1 MAEACHRM
9 VEVGEHIATA
19 ETPPGAAYLDPSV
32 FQVELETIF
41 SRAWLGLVPVA
52 IPAGSAHPF
61 DLLPGALDESL
72 VMTAD
77 GNGFRRVLS
86 NVCTHRGMKVV
97 TATGPTRTLR
107 CGYHGRRFG
116 IDGRLEAAPG
126 FEGAQEFPRPC
137 DHLSSAGLAAWGPA
151 SFVRLLPGMPFADW
165 IGPAREWFD
174 FLPLDALAHDPSGD
188 RRFVVSAN
196 WKLYLDNYLEGFHI
210 PTVHKSLASAL
221 DLSAYRT
228 ELLPHGSMQIGVASK
243 EPVLPIGSTHPL
255 SGESIGALYLHLFPN
270 TLFNVY
276 PWGVSLNLVNP
287 VTPTTTE
294 VLFHRYVWKPELVDQ
309 GAGADLDRVE
319 AEDEA
324 VVEATQRGLRSRLY
338 KRGRYS
344 PRHETAVHHFHRWWS
359 TQLAGSHG
367 TNQ

>member
-1 MAEACHRM
+1 M
-9 VEVGEHIATA
+9 VEIGADIATA
-19 ETPPGAAYLDPSV
+19 ETPPGAAYSDPSV
-32 FQVELETIF
+32 FQTELEAIF
-41 SRAWLGLVPVA
+41 TRAWLGLAPKA
-52 IPAGSAHPF
+52 MAAGSAHPF
-61 DLLPGALDESL
+61 ELLPGALDESL

-77 GNGFRRVLS
+77 SDGFCRVLS

-97 TATGPTRTLR
+97 TLTGPARKLR
-107 CGYHGRRFG
+107 CGYHGRRFD

-126 FEGAQEFPRPC
+126 FGGADEFPRPC
-137 DHLSSAGLAAWGPA
+137 DDLPSVALAAWGPA
-151 SFVRLLPGMPFADW
+151 SFVQLLPGKSFADW

-174 FLPLDALAHDPSGD
+174 FLPLDGLVHDPTGD
-188 RRFVVSAN
+188 RRFEVSAN

-221 DLSAYRT
+221 DVAAYRT
-228 ELLPHGSMQIGVASK
+228 ELLPYGSMQIGIASK
-243 EPVLPIGSTHPL
+243 HPLLPTAPTHPL
-255 SGESIGALYLHLFPN
+255 SGESVGALYLHLFPN

-294 VLFHRYVWKPELVDQ
+294 VFFFRYVWKPELIDH

-324 VVEATQRGLRSRLY
+324 VVEATQKGLRSRLY
-338 KRGRYS
+338 GRGRYS

-359 TQLAGSHG
+359 TQLAGHFRV
-367 TNQ
+367 NQ

>member
-1 MAEACHRM
+1 M
-9 VEVGEHIATA
+9 VEIGQDIATA
-19 ETPPGAAYLDPSV
+19 ETPPGTAYSDPAVFRAELDA
-32 FQVELETIF
+32 IF
-41 SRAWLGLVPVA
+41 TRAWLGLAPRAV
-52 IPAGSAHPF
+52 PAGSAHPF

-77 GNGFRRVLS
+77 GNGSRRVLS

-97 TATGPTRTLR
+97 TTTGSVQRLR

-116 IDGRLEAAPG
+116 MDGRLEAAPG
-126 FEGAQEFPRPC
+126 FGGANEFPRPC
-137 DHLSSAGLAAWGPA
+137 DDLPAVALAEWGPA
-151 SFVRLLPGMPFADW
+151 SFVQLLSGKPFADW

-174 FLPLDALAHDPSGD
+174 FLPLDALVHDPTGD

-221 DLSAYRT
+221 DVGAYRT

-243 EPVLPIGSTHPL
+243 DPLLPLASSHPL

-287 VTPTTTE
+287 VTPTTTD
-294 VLFHRYVWKPELVDQ
+294 VLFYRYVWKPELVDQ

-324 VVEATQRGLRSRLY
+324 VVEATQQGLRSRLY
-338 KRGRYS
+338 GRGRYS
-344 PRHETAVHHFHRWWS
+344 PQHETAVHHFHRWWAA
-359 TQLAGSHG
+359 QLAGHRG